1 MILGAVTTGSTWKFM
16 KLEGQTI
23 DLDLTEYFL
32 NQVGKILGIL
42 SLTLE
47 PIE

>member
-16 KLEGQTI
+16 QLEGKTV

-32 NQVGKILGIL
+32 NQVGKILGI
-42 SLTLE
+42 TLG

>member
-1 MILGAVTTGSTWKFM
+1 MQ
-16 KLEGQTI
+16 LEGKTV

-42 SLTLE
+42 SLTLG